1 MNYEKEYQEEVKIL
15 NDIYSRYDK
24 LSEED
29 IAGAFQLQKDA
40 IQAYF
45 RWSNI
50 KYDIKKDLKRGQAT
64 AIKERLEDICSYL
77 KYIYTSSKSVWLK
90 AKEDLRSV

>member
-1 MNYEKEYQEEVKIL
+1 MDYEKRYPEEIKIL

-29 IAGAFQLQKDA
+29 IAGAFKLQKDA

-45 RWSNI
+45 RWSSI
-50 KYDIKKDLKRGQAT
+50 KYDIKKDLKRGQAV
-64 AIKERLEDICSYL
+64 AVKERLEDICTYL

>member
-1 MNYEKEYQEEVKIL
+1 MNYEKGYKEEVKIL

-50 KYDIKKDLKRGQAT
+50 KYDIKKNLKRGQAT
-64 AIKERLEDICSYL
+64 AVKERLEDICSYL
-77 KYIYTSSKSVWLK
+77 KHIYRSSKAVWQK
-90 AKEDLRSV
+90 AREDLRIS